1 VGVCERT
8 VEATVLYISVGASL
22 CHGRWL
28 KAHQSALSSESWQLE
43 FVANHPNLVHA
54 SHCVDDNERL
64 LRFGCFM
71 GSSTYSSTLSHQVS
85 GTRFCG
91 HESLCNQQ
99 ISMQLVTQ
107 NARRIKSVRDCTYVL
122 HFISSAS
129 CRCCGGAP
137 RFEDARELH
146 EKRDQV
152 LAFRDF
158 NQRLKSRGL
167 MSTLRVRGFKKFRA
181 EVMAAGACAVC
192 GCERR
197 CRRRGCCGCD
207 RNDCRRAGCYRS
219 NFRRARSYRCLQS
232 WVPLQLLSC
241 CALKAAHACANE
253 ASKTFFI
260 FFSNCS
266 RENGLHRS
274 KSEDPPVE
282 FLALAPLW
290 DFGAGALIRQAQQA
304 HI

>member
-1 VGVCERT
+1 
-8 VEATVLYISVGASL
+8 VLQVPFHFLRLVSLLWWGA
-22 CHGRWL
+22 
-28 KAHQSALSSESWQLE
+28 E
-43 FVANHPNLVHA
+43 
-54 SHCVDDNERL
+54 
-64 LRFGCFM
+64 
-71 GSSTYSSTLSHQVS
+71 
-85 GTRFCG
+85 
-91 HESLCNQQ
+91 
-99 ISMQLVTQ
+99 
-107 NARRIKSVRDCTYVL
+107 VR
-122 HFISSAS
+122 
-129 CRCCGGAP
+129 
-137 RFEDARELH
+137 EDARELH

-152 LAFRDF
+152 LAFLDF

-181 EVMAAGACAVC
+181 EVMAASACAFC
-192 GCERR
+192 GC
-197 CRRRGCCGCD
+197 
-207 RNDCRRAGCYRS
+207 RAGCYRS

>member
-1 VGVCERT
+1 MGVCERT

-91 HESLCNQQ
+91 HKSLCNQQ

-107 NARRIKSVRDCTYVL
+107 NARRISPLLTARTCSKF

-137 RFEDARELH
+137 RFARM
-146 EKRDQV
+146 
-152 LAFRDF
+152 
-158 NQRLKSRGL
+158 RGSF
-167 MSTLRVRGFKKFRA
+167 MRSGT
-181 EVMAAGACAVC
+181 
-192 GCERR
+192 R
-197 CRRRGCCGCD
+197 CSHFWTSIKD
-207 RNDCRRAGCYRS
+207 
-219 NFRRARSYRCLQS
+219 
-232 WVPLQLLSC
+232 
-241 CALKAAHACANE
+241 
-253 ASKTFFI
+253 
-260 FFSNCS
+260 
-266 RENGLHRS
+266 
-274 KSEDPPVE
+274 
-282 FLALAPLW
+282 
-290 DFGAGALIRQAQQA
+290 
-304 HI
+304 